1 MSQMSPPRRRWS
13 DGPNYPWSTGMEDA
27 GVPGTQY
34 PALLALLSE
43 QIAACTHS
51 MGQELDRLNADGHL
65 NATRADALHRL
76 RERLRAAGLAAQQVV
91 RLGAGSVAPSAEAID
106 LTRLARQIVQ
116 ERQPEWLR
124 AGVQVRMDIRI
135 ASVWLDPAV
144 AVQLLNTALDWALS
158 FSSSGLELKIEAAQ
172 GERPVRLLV
181 RGILPSPEALA
192 QGQAAPARRNRR
204 MNDNIHWV
212 LLRQLAG
219 VGKLGISR
227 SSSAATEAVAIE
239 FPKTV
244 CCDGELASV
253 ELLAGGNAQA
263 RLPDAWVLAV
273 VRDAALRESVLK
285 LMLQN
290 GLEASVADSCEQA
303 RQLCR
308 DRRPRVLVSCPESFG
323 VNQLRDEFAQ
333 DAHCAHVQLV
343 RGPVS
348 FHTQG
353 FAGYSTVKV
362 GLGELRKDLIPT
374 LLFELAQQA

>member
-1 MSQMSPPRRRWS
+1 MRW
-13 DGPNYPWSTGMEDA
+13 
-27 GVPGTQY
+27 
-34 PALLALLSE
+34 
-43 QIAACTHS
+43 
-51 MGQELDRLNADGHL
+51 
-65 NATRADALHRL
+65 
-76 RERLRAAGLAAQQVV
+76 
-91 RLGAGSVAPSAEAID
+91 
-106 LTRLARQIVQ
+106 AR
-116 ERQPEWLR
+116 
-124 AGVQVRMDIRI
+124 
-135 ASVWLDPAV
+135 
-144 AVQLLNTALDWALS
+144 
-158 FSSSGLELKIEAAQ
+158 SSSGLELKIEAAK
-172 GERPVRLLV
+172 GERPVRLIV
-181 RGILPSPEALA
+181 RGILPSPEASA
-192 QGQAAPARRNRR
+192 PGNPGPARPNRR

-244 CCDGELASV
+244 CSDGELASV

-263 RLPDAWVLAV
+263 KLPDTWVLAI

-308 DRRPRVLVSCPESFG
+308 ERRPKVLVSCPESFG
-323 VNQLRDEFAQ
+323 VNHLRDEFAQ

-343 RGPVS
+343 RGAVS

-362 GLGELRKDLIPT
+362 GLGDLRKDLIPA